1 MQRYKFTV
9 DGISKAIQF
18 LKGKSE
24 EGPAWAKRFKAE
36 LKVKGTDVYY
46 GELKI
51 IAQEQ
56 VDDYLR
62 TEMFKKDGTLPF
74 GRDAAFH
81 KLKKTVLGV
90 PRRRL
95 MKFIKSQDI
104 FEQTKAAV
112 PKAKAKGGKK
122 VKTYTVETDLVFIRK
137 NDLVNSNKR
146 FEKSVKKVETYMV
159 STLVKTTGL
168 SRLSYV
174 KSKDS
179 SVVTPIVIKHI
190 RSIAKALKVHP
201 RTMAYLSD
209 SGTEFRMSEI
219 KKVVPDAKNVPL
231 GSSVEKKNQDAQR
244 VFYRIL
250 KARRSVDIADALSQ
264 TEKLLNET
272 FNRVH
277 GASPNELVEKSKK
290 EFNIKNYNNSRGEY
304 IAGDNRKPFEV
315 GQRVRVQIK
324 KEKGADIGYK
334 TYKGLT
340 FSKRVYIVKKIQDAK
355 HSPRKYWVRGKWWT
369 QDKLLATEAEDEK
382 TKEMVVKRDKEQADK
397 DKEADEK
404 AAVLAEA
411 QEKKRL
417 AEKAKKEEAG
427 IIPRTRSTR
436 LKDRLRKQR
445 EVGERLDQQLVRIE
459 DERREAARRRGVSVK
474 ERRRKVVVRGRKYER
489 EGEEEWVPG
498 QEKKKK
504 RKKRV
509 KRV

>member
-1 MQRYKFTV
+1 MQRYKFTA

-24 EGPAWAKRFKAE
+24 EGPAWAKRFKDE
-36 LKVKGTDVYY
+36 LKVKGSDVYY

-51 IAQEQ
+51 IAHEK

-81 KLKKTVLGV
+81 KLKKTTIGI

-112 PKAKAKGGKK
+112 PKAKSKGGKK

-137 NDLVNSNKR
+137 NDLVNTNKR
-146 FEKSVKKVETYMV
+146 FEKSVKKEETYMV
-159 STLVKTTGL
+159 STVEKSTGL

-179 SVVTPIVIKHI
+179 SLVTPIVIKHI

-201 RTMAYLSD
+201 RTMAYQSD
-209 SGTEFRMSEI
+209 SGGEFNMNAI
-219 KKVVPDAKNVPL
+219 KNVIPDAKNVRL

-244 VFYRIL
+244 VFYRVL
-250 KARRSVDIADALSQ
+250 KARRSVDISDALSQ

-272 FNRVH
+272 FNRIH

-290 EFNIKNYNNSRGEY
+290 EFNIKTYNKSRGTY
-304 IAGDNRKPFEV
+304 IAGDNRKEFEV
-315 GQRVRVQIK
+315 GQRVRIQIK

-334 TYKGLT
+334 TYKSRT
-340 FSKRVYIVKKIQDAK
+340 FSKRVYIVKKVQDSK
-355 HSPRKYWVRGKWWT
+355 HSPRKYYVRGKWWT
-369 QDKLLATEAEDEK
+369 QDHLLGSEVEDEK
-382 TKEMVVKRDKEQADK
+382 TKEMVVGRDKEQEDK

-417 AEKAKKEEAG
+417 VEKAKKEEAG
-427 IIPRTRSTR
+427 IIPKTRSTR
-436 LKDRLRKQR
+436 LKERLRKQR
-445 EVGERLDQQLVRIE
+445 EVGERLDQQLVKME
-459 DERREAARRRGVSVK
+459 EERREAARRRGVSPK
-474 ERRRKVVVRGRKYER
+474 ARRRKVVVRGRKYER
-489 EGEEEWVPG
+489 EGEEEWTPG
-498 QEKKKK
+498 QEKKK
-504 RKKRV
+504 RKRV